1 MTTRVSLLARIL
13 IEISL
18 CSYEAEYETGSER
31 IPGLSRPWSSLLLVK
46 CLVDDVR
53 QRGVAV
59 EDVYVEPFILQGAHG
74 VEAFLL
80 ARPAT
85 AHPYPHVLELAVR
98 LCLASAVDDPAKG
111 LFHIGKIRDRP
122 ADDDV
127 PDSRQGTDFLGQHF
141 DGPIGGVAGIFSV
154 IGQLAAARN
163 NRVRVIHAG
172 AASGRKHR
180 RVATG
185 NLDEFHRALDLAVD
199 GHDVHFIFA
208 VGPAEFSRKLKIP
221 IWMAELRIA
230 VEQRHGIERHQFA
243 IAFPDDDWVHFQIL
257 RVFVVEAGKHF
268 TGKVGHLFE
277 ERTGKTSVLGQ
288 LLQRLR
294 RRLLPDIE
302 TQALY
307 AVPIRFDFDASAIGH
322 KNFAALAG
330 GFHCAIILFLVRDHF
345 GDDDL
350 RDGDAANLTA
360 DHLFGGSNS
369 GIQIEANLDE
379 TELEARTERLVSLDH
394 QFRMLHPVIGLTEF
408 GEFVC

>member
-18 CSYEAEYETGSER
+18 CSYEAEMGPGANES
-31 IPGLSRPWSSLLLVK
+31 PGLSRPWSSLLLMK
-46 CLVDDVR
+46 RLIDDVR

-59 EDVYVEPFILQGAHG
+59 ENIYVEPFILQGAHG
-74 VEAFLL
+74 IEAFLL
-80 ARPAT
+80 ARPAA
-85 AHPYPHVLELAVR
+85 AHPYPHVLEFAVR
-98 LCLASAVDDPAKG
+98 LRLAEAVNDPAER

-127 PDSRQGTDFLGQHF
+127 PDSRQGADFLGQHF
-141 DGPIGGVAGIFSV
+141 DRPIGGVAGVFSIV
-154 IGQLAAARN
+154 GQFAAARD

-180 RVATG
+180 RVAAG
-185 NLDEFHRALDLAVD
+185 NLDEFHGALDFAID
-199 GHDVHFIFA
+199 GHDFHFVFA
-208 VGPAEFSRKLKIP
+208 VRPAKFGRKLKIP

-277 ERTGKTSVLGQ
+277 ERTGKTSVLAQ

-294 RRLLPDIE
+294 RRLLADIE
-302 TQALY
+302 TQALD
-307 AVPIRFDFDASAIGH
+307 AVPIRFDFDASAIGYE
-322 KNFAALAG
+322 NFAAFAG
-330 GFHCAIILFLVRDHF
+330 GFHCALILFLVRDHF

-350 RDGDAANLTA
+350 RDGDAADFTA
-360 DHLFGGSNS
+360 DHFLGGGNG
-369 GIQIEANLDE
+369 GIHIEANLDE
-379 TELEARTERLVSLDH
+379 TELEPGTERLMSLDY